1 MDIVKGRLDRRLLGL
16 TQVKG
21 HPAPESG
28 FGLGGLRKLILTWE
42 VHYFDKDFLFY
53 FSQSVLRGGGGESSG
68 LFSIWQLFDNLH
80 YYYGFF
86 CKRDINIK
94 SLLTH

>member
-1 MDIVKGRLDRRLLGL
+1 MLMDIVKGRLDRHLLGL

-53 FSQSVLRGGGGESSG
+53 FSQSVLRGGGGGEEVIR
-68 LFSIWQLFDNLH
+68 SILNLT
-80 YYYGFF
+80 
-86 CKRDINIK
+86 II
-94 SLLTH
+94 